1 MFCKNCGASVNTDDV
16 FCGECGGRV
25 NSTGSTENIRRENIA
40 RANNEMV
47 GKAKNYFM
55 NPVSFLSQLGEDNL
69 MKKILIFALGL
80 PVLSGIINIL
90 YSSIFIKA
98 ILKTV
103 EKIPN
108 IFGKGMASSLF
119 STGIKMSDEYRELKD
134 MLENLLDKN
143 EIFMGG
149 FIHVLGIIII
159 TFIIIEI
166 INIAILKGKMHHE
179 KIMLLSAVSYIPL
192 IVCML
197 AGAVGTYFSILFGFF
212 MILSGYILSFINLY
226 NGLKLYTKDEED
238 MVYKLMGLF
247 FIILSVILS
256 FIIVTQFKSSISSL
270 MNTISMFYSFF

>member
-25 NSTGSTENIRRENIA
+25 NSTGSTDNIRRENIA

-47 GKAKNYFM
+47 DKAKNYFM

-80 PVLSGIINIL
+80 PVLSGIINII
-90 YSSIFIKA
+90 YSSILIKS
-98 ILKTV
+98 ILKNI

-119 STGIKMSDEYRELKD
+119 STGIRMSDEYRELKD
-134 MLENLLDKN
+134 RLETVLDKN
-143 EIFMGG
+143 EIFTGG

-166 INIAILKGKMHHE
+166 INIAVLKGKIQHE
-179 KIMLLSAVSYIPL
+179 KVMLLSAVSYIPL
-192 IVCML
+192 VVCMF
-197 AGAVGTYFSILFGFF
+197 AGAVGTYFSILFGIF
-212 MILSGYILSFINLY
+212 MMLSGYVLAFINLY
-226 NGLKLYTKDEED
+226 NGLKLYSEDEED
-238 MVYKLMGLF
+238 KVYKLMGLF
-247 FIILSVILS
+247 FVILSIIVS
-256 FIIVTQFKSSISSL
+256 FIIVMQFKSSVSSF
-270 MNTISMFYSFF
+270 MNTLSMFDNFF